1 MRNEKVKQAK
11 KIIPGLTVTAQKR
24 ELYRNKYGLA
34 WRYNFSIITKKGA
47 YHAIFTDS
55 INNHNNNIPVNLDDI
70 LYSWIVDADC
80 FESSQDFDD
89 FCLQF
94 GYDFK
99 NYDEYDGK
107 YRIGKQQAEKAWR
120 GCKQAYNKMI
130 ELLTEEQINKLHDIF
145 QDY

>member
-11 KIIPGLTVTAQKR
+11 KIIPGLTVMAQKKD
-24 ELYRNKYGLA
+24 LHRNKYGLA
-34 WRYNFSIITKKGA
+34 WQYYFSIATKKGV
-47 YHAIFTDS
+47 YRAIFTDS

-89 FCLQF
+89 FYLQF

-99 NYDEYDGK
+99 NYDEYDNK
-107 YRIGKQQAEKAWR
+107 YRLGKQQAEKAWR

>member
-11 KIIPGLTVTAQKR
+11 KIIPGLTVMAQKK
-24 ELYRNKYGLA
+24 ELHCSKYGLA
-34 WRYNFSIITKKGA
+34 WQYNFSITTNKGRYA
-47 YHAIFTDS
+47 AIFTDS

-70 LYSWIVDADC
+70 LYSWIVDADG
-80 FESSQDFDD
+80 FESSQDFND
-89 FCLQF
+89 FCSQY

-99 NYDEYDGK
+99 NYDEYDSK
-107 YRIGKQQAEKAWR
+107 YRLGKQQAEKAWR
-120 GCKQAYNKMI
+120 GCKHAYNKMI